1 MRDGRIVV
9 LFATPMLDRGGPDR
23 VLFEIINTIDR
34 RRFAPH
40 VMVSQRDG
48 YYLGKLPA
56 DVPVHFLEGSRNY
69 PVFSALRH
77 VRALKPDIV
86 LGTLRMVLTLGAIA
100 PFLPRSTRLVLRPA
114 SPVSADFEAL
124 IKIAPLKQ
132 RIARRFVIS
141 TLRRADAVVCQSWA
155 MQTDLNKLFGT
166 SSNLHVVA
174 NPIDVHAVAKA
185 SSSMVT
191 LKGAPA
197 LVSCGR
203 LVPLKAYEVLLESMP
218 ALRARHPDV
227 HLTILGDGPE
237 RERLER
243 LVEKLGLAKTV
254 TLAGYT
260 KEPWPL
266 LRAADLF
273 VLTSRY
279 DAFCNAALE
288 ALACGTPVVLTD
300 CPGANCELVA
310 PGLNGRLV
318 KSMDPARIADE
329 ISVAIDTQWDRAAI
343 RADVERRFAS
353 SRIVAA
359 YEDVLSSVV
368 RPREMRT

>member
-1 MRDGRIVV
+1 MHGGRIVV

-23 VLFEIINTIDR
+23 VLFEIVKTIDR
-34 RRFAPH
+34 TRFAPH

-48 YYLGKLPA
+48 HYLSRLPS
-56 DVPVHFLEGSRNY
+56 DVPVKFLEGSRHY
-69 PVFSALRH
+69 PIVSALRH

-114 SPVSADFEAL
+114 SPVSADFAAL
-124 IKIAPLKQ
+124 IKAAPLKQ

-141 TLRRADAVVCQSWA
+141 TLRRADAVVCQSWS
-155 MQTDLNKLFGT
+155 MQTDLGKLFGT

-174 NPIDVHAVAKA
+174 NPIDVSAVARE
-185 SSSMVT
+185 SSSNVT
-191 LKGAPA
+191 LKGTPA

-203 LVPLKAYEVLLESMP
+203 LVPLKAYEVLLEAIP
-218 ALRARHPDV
+218 KLRERHPDL

-237 RERLER
+237 RARLENVIRR
-243 LVEKLGLAKTV
+243 LHLEAAV

-260 KEPWPL
+260 KEPWPY

-300 CPGANCELVA
+300 CPGANAELVA

-318 KSMDPARIADE
+318 KSMSPSKIADE
-329 ISVAIDTQWDRAAI
+329 ISIAIETRWDRDAI

-359 YEDVLSSVV
+359 YESVLSSVV
-368 RPREMRT
+368 RPQKVNT